1 MIIEMD
7 NYHMVVVRIPPELLG
22 HNAQLRWWL
31 MDMFEILVA
40 ILIFIVLVIMLK
52 KGLYVKNINLKI
64 KILGLD
70 LNIKTDEK
78 RDPSD
83 SKE

>member
-1 MIIEMD
+1 
-7 NYHMVVVRIPPELLG
+7 
-22 HNAQLRWWL
+22 

-40 ILIFIVLVIMLK
+40 ILIFIILVIMLK

-70 LNIKTDEK
+70 LNIKTDKK
-78 RDPSD
+78 RHPSD
-83 SKE
+83 PKD